1 MSSRGSAPNPA
12 TGWAFGTHDPSRGAE
27 PLPLRRLLFLLVFTL
42 LILLPGRISL
52 PPLDRDES
60 RYLEASRQML
70 QTGDLIDIRFQDQ
83 PRWLQPAG
91 IYWLEAGTVRIVEG
105 LTGSDAAA
113 GAAWPYRI
121 PSLLAGVANVLLTA
135 SIGTALFGAEAGF
148 LAGLMLA
155 VSVLFNA
162 EGRMA
167 TIDTTL
173 LTTTLL
179 ALRTLLSGRHPW
191 LYWIALGCGLMLKG
205 PVGLIPV
212 LGTPLALSL
221 AERRLDIWR
230 RLRPAWGVPLAL
242 AIVLPWLVAIQHVS
256 HGRFLATA
264 IGHNLLGKVAGS
276 QESHG
281 APVGTYLTIFLASF
295 WPGSLFAVLAI
306 PFAWAR
312 RHTAEVRFLLC
323 WIIPT
328 WLAFE
333 LIATKLPH
341 YVLPAYPAI
350 ACLAAAALLAPVQ
363 RAGRPVRLLAWLYGA
378 LWLAAGLAF
387 AAAGP
392 VLLVHYQATSSPIGI
407 AVSLAGAALLL
418 VSASVL
424 IRGRRQPAFLL
435 AAGGAYAIYAGLFT
449 TVIPNL
455 TTLWLSPRIAETV
468 AEIRPCPGSV
478 LASASYSEPSLVFL
492 AGRKTRLLDPV
503 DAARFL
509 AQDRACG
516 LALVGTRDE
525 AAFRGALTVPVRK
538 LAEID
543 GVNYSNGRHL
553 ALALYT
559 ASPRR

>member
-1 MSSRGSAPNPA
+1 MSARGSAPNPA
-12 TGWAFGTHDPSRGAE
+12 KGWALGTHDPDRGAE
-27 PLPLRRLLFLLVFTL
+27 PLPLRRVLFLLVFTL

-70 QTGDLIDIRFQDQ
+70 TTGDLIDIRFQDQ

-91 IYWLEAGTVRIVEG
+91 IYWLEAGTVRIVEA
-105 LTGSDAAA
+105 LAGSDAPA
-113 GAAWPYRI
+113 GTAWPYRI

-191 LYWIALGCGLMLKG
+191 LYWIALGGGLMLKG

-212 LGTPLALSL
+212 LGTPLALSF
-221 AERRLDIWR
+221 AERDLDIWR
-230 RLRPAWGVPLAL
+230 RLRPAWGIPLAL

-256 HGRFLATA
+256 HGRFLAIA
-264 IGHNLLGKVAGS
+264 VGHNLLGKVAGS

-281 APVGTYLTIFLASF
+281 APAGTYLAIFLASF

-312 RHTAEVRFLLC
+312 RRTKAVRFLLC

-363 RAGRPVRLLAWLYGA
+363 RAAYPVRLLAWLYGA

-392 VLLVHYQATSSPIGI
+392 VLLVHYQATSSPVGI
-407 AVSLAGAALLL
+407 AASVAGAALLL
-418 VSASVL
+418 ASASVL

-455 TTLWLSPRIAETV
+455 TTLWLSPRIADTV

-509 AQDRACG
+509 SQDRACG

-559 ASPRR
+559 ASPRK